1 MTLLFAPGSLPK
13 PKADLPNMFNPA
25 GFSAEEISDLF
36 LWVVVPV
43 CGGIFLIVFGMVAY
57 ALVKNRAR
65 GQAGH
70 GKLIYG
76 NNKIETVW
84 TVIPLII
91 VAGLIV
97 LSIRT
102 AALTDPKAPEQLI
115 PDGPED
121 AAALRALDDDQ
132 FEIVVR
138 GHQWWWEFQ
147 YPEHGVWTAN
157 ELHIPAGKRLFL
169 RIRSADVI
177 HDFWVPQLAR
187 KIDAIP
193 EWDNH
198 IWINADEPGW
208 YHGICAEYCGNQHA
222 WMRFDVV
229 AESQADFDS
238 WVAHQKQDAAKPQTQ
253 MEKEGYALFA
263 NNTCGN
269 CHTVKGTA
277 FNMTIGPDLT
287 HLMSRK
293 YLGSGVRELNHQ
305 NLLDWMKDAQA
316 VKPGCHMP
324 NFQFKDDEVA
334 KITAY
339 LESLK

>member
-1 MTLLFAPGSLPK
+1 MTLLFAPASLPK
-13 PKADLPNMFNPA
+13 PKAELPNMFNPQ
-25 GFSAEEISDLF
+25 GFSAEAISDLF
-36 LWVVVPV
+36 LWVLVPV

-76 NNKIETVW
+76 NNKIETIW
-84 TVIPLII
+84 TIIPLLI
-91 VAGLIV
+91 VGGLIW
-97 LSIRT
+97 LSIDV
-102 AALTDPKAPEQLI
+102 ASDSDPSAPEDLRK
-115 PDGPED
+115 EAAEN
-121 AAALRALDDDQ
+121 AAALRGLDDDR
-132 FEIVVR
+132 FEIIVR

-193 EWDNH
+193 NWDNH
-198 IWINADEPGW
+198 IWLEANKPGW

-229 AESQADFDS
+229 AETQAEFDT
-238 WVAHQKQDAAKPQTQ
+238 WVAHQKKDAAKPQTQ

-269 CHTVKGTA
+269 CHTVKGTG
-277 FNMTIGPDLT
+277 FNATIGPDLT

-293 YLGSGVRELNHQ
+293 YLGSGVLELNHDT
-305 NLLDWMKDAQA
+305 LFAWMANTQA
-316 VKPGCHMP
+316 IKPGCHMP
-324 NFQFKDDEVA
+324 DFRFTGEEVM

-339 LESLK
+339 LEILK